1 MLVPAFAFESF
12 TRAPAARACEPKAG
26 RPCRAAQRGLTLI
39 EIVIAITLIALL
51 SGSLLFG
58 KNMLVGSRVKSAA
71 TLIISSVR
79 FGLTRANATGK
90 PTRLVIDLDKKQLS
104 IEEASGSL
112 MLREKGKDQTGGA
125 EATTSAETKA
135 RQDADR
141 IIEGPHAPRA
151 RFSKLSG
158 VTGAV
163 EDLSAGRAL
172 GDGVEIVQVR
182 TEHDEEYVR
191 EGRAYIYFWPAGT
204 TERAV
209 IQLKKAGDR
218 EASLTVVLSPLTGRA
233 KIEKGP
239 VDFPEPRAFEQDI
252 SEREE

>member
-1 MLVPAFAFESF
+1 MPASAFANAACPS
-12 TRAPAARACEPKAG
+12 RAERTCGSKAG
-26 RPCRAAQRGLTLI
+26 RRSAERGLTLI
-39 EIVIAITLIALL
+39 EIVIAIALIAVL

-58 KNMLVGSRVKSAA
+58 KNMLVGSRVKGAA
-71 TLIISSVR
+71 TLLVSAVR

-104 IEEASGSL
+104 IEEAASSS

-125 EATTSAETKA
+125 DAATAAEAKA
-135 RQDADR
+135 RAEAER
-141 IIEGPHAPRA
+141 IVEGPRAPRPH
-151 RFSKLSG
+151 FSKLSN
-158 VTGAV
+158 VTGAI
-163 EDLSAGRAL
+163 EELAQGRAL
-172 GDGVEIVQVR
+172 GDGVEIVRVR
-182 TEHDEEYVR
+182 TEHDDDYVD

-209 IQLKKAGDR
+209 VQLKKAGDK

-233 KIEKGP
+233 KIEKGA
-239 VDFPEPRAFEQDI
+239 VDFPEPRGFEQEF

>member
-1 MLVPAFAFESF
+1 VPAFDLVSSSWTSPVARVREP
-12 TRAPAARACEPKAG
+12 RAG
-26 RPCRAAQRGLTLI
+26 QRGLTLI
-39 EIVIAITLIALL
+39 EIVIAIALIALL

-71 TLIISSVR
+71 TLIVSAVR

-90 PTRLVIDLDKKQLS
+90 PTRLVIDLDKKQLA
-104 IEEASGSL
+104 IEEASGSS
-112 MLREKGKDQTGGA
+112 MLREKSKDQTGGA
-125 EATTSAETKA
+125 DAATAAETKA
-135 RQDADR
+135 RTEAER
-141 IIEGPHAPRA
+141 IVEGPHAA
-151 RFSKLSG
+151 RPHFSKLTG

-163 EDLSAGRAL
+163 EELSAGRAL
-172 GDGVEIVQVR
+172 GDGVEISQVR
-182 TEHDEEYVR
+182 TEHDEDYVR

-209 IQLKKAGDR
+209 VQLKKAGDK

-239 VDFPEPRAFEQDI
+239 VDFPEPRGFDSEY